1 VDGYESYITR
11 ADNLDELLTY
21 SEGSNE
27 DTGTGWYHNTMCSYK
42 NYHRTLSTGYP
53 GASLFF
59 SFEGSAFALIG
70 AASSA
75 VLSIEVDGNSIE
87 TGYAADAT
95 GNRRAVYA
103 DYDLSE
109 GQHTVKI
116 TVVSGT
122 LDVDAVEFQ

>member
-1 VDGYESYITR
+1 
-11 ADNLDELLTY
+11 
-21 SEGSNE
+21 
-27 DTGTGWYHNTMCSYK
+27 MCSYK

-53 GASLFF
+53 GASLSF
-59 SFEGSAFALIG
+59 SFVGSAFALIG

-75 VLSIEVDGNSIE
+75 VLSVEVDGYSIE
-87 TGYAADAT
+87 TGYAADAI
-95 GNRRAVYA
+95 GYRRAVYA

-116 TVVSGT
+116 TVVTGT